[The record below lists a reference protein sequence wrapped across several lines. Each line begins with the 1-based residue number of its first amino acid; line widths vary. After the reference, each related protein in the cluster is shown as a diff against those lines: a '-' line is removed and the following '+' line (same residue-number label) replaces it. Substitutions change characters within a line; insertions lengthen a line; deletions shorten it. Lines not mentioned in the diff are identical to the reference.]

1 MPQFALRTPRATQGI
16 VVATVGA
23 FLFLWLYGPRA
34 QEAYAYMAGLV
45 PARISGVLVVPDG
58 LPVLLTPLSATLL
71 HGSLT
76 HLLFNMVMLYYVGR
90 FVEGVLGVPRFL
102 LLYGI
107 GAYIA
112 GFTEYLSGPQSSV
125 PVIGASGAVSAVL
138 GAYAIYFGER
148 KAEKGRFLSAET
160 KTVLWLAASWIGLQL
175 LAGMVLNGPEGG
187 IAIWAHIGGFIAGLL
202 LARPLALAGRDRITR

>member
-1 MPQFALRTPRATQGI
+1 MPQSTLRTPRATQGI
-16 VVATVGA
+16 VVATVCA

-45 PARISGVLVVPDG
+45 PARISGAMIVPGG
-58 LPVLLTPLSATLL
+58 LPVLLTPISATLL

-90 FVEGVLGVPRFL
+90 FVEAVLGVPRFL
-102 LLYGI
+102 LLYGV
-107 GAYIA
+107 GAYLA
-112 GFTEYLSGPQSSV
+112 GFAEYVSGPESTV

-148 KAEKGRFLSAET
+148 KAGAGRLLSAET
-160 KTVLWLAASWIGLQL
+160 RTVLWLAASWIGLQL

-202 LARPLALAGRDRITR
+202 LARPLALTGRNHTAR